1 MRESTTPNFR
11 IVARFSTVPSRL
23 KRHGLVETNV
33 KERVA
38 RFNRDGVGELK
49 RRVINFA
56 AGLADNVVRA
66 TDITH
71 GINAADL
78 PLAFL
83 GAAVIVAENLLESE
97 RVAAPPPATFCGKT
111 LAAPSGGVTKTPE
124 ECVSPEKNCSGRK
137 RGSAA
142 AVSSAELMSSA
153 ASKCASGRRPRL
165 QPPPPIATARRVH
178 DTLRRASL
186 TGQAPRLRHHSS
198 R

>member
-1 MRESTTPNFR
+1 MKPLCDAREHDAQFSDR
-11 IVARFSTVPSRL
+11 SAVLDRAVAL
-23 KRHGLVETNV
+23 KRHGLVEPNV

-38 RFNRDGVGELK
+38 RFHRDGVGELK
-49 RRVINFA
+49 RRVINFT

-83 GAAVIVAENLLESE
+83 GAAAIVAENLLESE

-111 LAAPSGGVTKTPE
+111 LSAPSGGVSEDSRGVREPGE
-124 ECVSPEKNCSGRK
+124 NCSGRK

-153 ASKCASGRRPRL
+153 ASA
-165 QPPPPIATARRVH
+165 PPGSTPPATTAAPDCH
-178 DTLRRASL
+178 RAQS
-186 TGQAPRLRHHSS
+186 A
-198 R
+198 